1 MTRAF
6 PRERIFEK
14 NESPFMKTASKI
26 LSGALCLCA
35 LFFTAC
41 ASAPKVILLS
51 QSDVDASSDAL
62 YAKFCASGVLDEIAS
77 AYEGEKPTFSVNRT
91 DTEKLDSRNSASGV
105 QYARLAENFAKKL
118 NASGAM
124 LLRSRS
130 RVATDGQTEKDV
142 DIAIK
147 GNHVKT
153 QNEMIDI
160 TQARVSDFTLYGRVA
175 STCRKVAGVVSI
187 DYRLEL
193 ELLDGDEV
201 VWSDADVFTL
211 PRED

>member
-1 MTRAF
+1 
-6 PRERIFEK
+6 
-14 NESPFMKTASKI
+14 MKTISKI

-41 ASAPKVILLS
+41 SSTPKVILLS
-51 QSDVDASSDAL
+51 QADVNASSDAL

-91 DTEKLDSRNSASGV
+91 DTEKLDSRNRASGV
-105 QYARLAENFAKKL
+105 NYASLAENFAKKL

-130 RVATDGQTEKDV
+130 RVATDGQIEKNVTEAMKSNRSKKQGKVADLTEK
-142 DIAIK
+142 
-147 GNHVKT
+147 
-153 QNEMIDI
+153 
-160 TQARVSDFTLYGRVA
+160 RVSDFTLYGRVA
-175 STCRKVAGVVSI
+175 STCRKVAGVVTI

-201 VWSDADVFTL
+201 VWSDADVFML